1 MQPPRWGTRGWSPSL
16 KWMSSWPQRR
26 MRPQVLT
33 QATDVW
39 SRDFL
44 LVLACPEPK
53 HVFIIYLLKLLMIKQ
68 LTMIFSCLC
77 HLHTHTRH
85 THTHVLYVYTY
96 IYIYINNLVWLYLID
111 LIDLIYLSIYL
122 STYLSIYI
130 YIYIDIIYIYIYL
143 SLSLFLYIYIYHLIY
158 PVY

>member
-1 MQPPRWGTRGWSPSL
+1 
-16 KWMSSWPQRR
+16 MSSWPQRR

-85 THTHVLYVYTY
+85 THTRTVY
-96 IYIYINNLVWLYLID
+96 IYIYIYQQFSVTISD
-111 LIDLIYLSIYL
+111 ISDIPIYLSIYL
-122 STYLSIYI
+122 STYLSIYLS
-130 YIYIDIIYIYIYL
+130 IYIYIYRYNIYIYISL
-143 SLSLFLYIYIYHLIY
+143 SLSIYIYII
-158 PVY
+158 